1 MPNITTNHASTYTNF
16 TYFMY
21 GLVRYKHALVA
32 ILKKGALS
40 GYLLSLY
47 KTKKFLA
54 SIEFQK

>member
-1 MPNITTNHASTYTNF
+1 
-16 TYFMY
+16 MY

-40 GYLLSLY
+40 GYLLSFY